1 MPQDLDKRLRLLEE
15 LAGVSAVSAA
25 ELRPQQP
32 RVDLAKRFE
41 IAERSVDAIIS
52 SGALSKE
59 DAARFSKIADLAIK
73 DTMREA
79 LRGGAGETAATINV
93 TVAGTGTISVS

>member
-15 LAGVSAVSAA
+15 LAGVSAASAA
-25 ELRPQQP
+25 ELRPQP

-52 SGALSKE
+52 SGALSKD

-93 TVAGTGTISVS
+93 TVSGTGTISVS

>member
-15 LAGVSAVSAA
+15 LAGISAA
-25 ELRPQQP
+25 SATEIRPQP

-41 IAERSVDAIIS
+41 IAERSVDAIVS
-52 SGALSKE
+52 SGALSKD